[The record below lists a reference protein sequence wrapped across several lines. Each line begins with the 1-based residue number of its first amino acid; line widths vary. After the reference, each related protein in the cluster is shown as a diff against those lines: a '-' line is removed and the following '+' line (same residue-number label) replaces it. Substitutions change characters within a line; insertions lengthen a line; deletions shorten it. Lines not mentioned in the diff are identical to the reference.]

1 MRSLTYLVAC
11 SLDGFIA
18 APDGSIDAFPTSD
31 EYAAYVLQHFPETV
45 PTHLRSVLGVTGPG
59 RQFDTVVSGYRTYAV
74 GPDTGHP
81 SPYSHLEQHVVSRRL
96 RTPPHPDI
104 HLIADDPVAA
114 VRRLKARDGAGIYL
128 CGGGRLA
135 ATLVGEIDRLVLKR
149 CPIVLGAGIPLFAGP
164 FDPVAFAP
172 VDCHTIDIGV
182 SFVTY
187 ERVRA

>member
-1 MRSLTYLVAC
+1 MRTLTYLVAC

-18 APDGSIDAFPTSD
+18 ASDGSIDAFPISD
-31 EYAAYVLQHFPETV
+31 EYAAHVLQHYPETV
-45 PTHLRSVLGVTGPG
+45 PSHLRSALGVTGPG
-59 RQFDTVVSGYRTYAV
+59 RQFDTVLSGYRTYAV
-74 GPDTGHP
+74 GLDTGHA

-104 HLIADDPVAA
+104 HLIADEPVTA
-114 VRRLKARDGAGIYL
+114 VQRLKAREGAGIYL
-128 CGGGRLA
+128 CGGGQLA

-149 CPIVLGAGIPLFAGP
+149 CPIVLGSGIPLFSGQ

-172 VDCHTIDIGV
+172 VDVHTIDIGV

-187 ERVRA
+187 ERVRG